1 MTVARHNTHGH
12 ACCDGEMAAGWNLEL
27 EDLYSYGFR
36 LDLELEDLYSYGFR
50 LDLELE
56 DLECEAV
63 GLLG

>member
-1 MTVARHNTHGH
+1 
-12 ACCDGEMAAGWNLEL
+12 MAAGWNLEL